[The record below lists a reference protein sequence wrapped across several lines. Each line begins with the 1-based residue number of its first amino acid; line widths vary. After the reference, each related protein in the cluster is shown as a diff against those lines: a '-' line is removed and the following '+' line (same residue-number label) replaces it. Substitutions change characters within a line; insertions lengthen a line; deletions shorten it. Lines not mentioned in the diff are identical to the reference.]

1 MLFILLLKIREPKQ
15 FQTVLHNLEWATIIK
30 SMDNIKERKKN
41 EGNNTELQKNV
52 NAIKHTNIHVMGV
65 PK

>member
-30 SMDNIKERKKN
+30 SMDSIKERKKN
-41 EGNNTELQKNV
+41 EESALFWQKV
-52 NAIKHTNIHVMGV
+52 ILEK
-65 PK
+65 